1 MKSFDLKELLTS
13 KAILTVKTTKT
24 CMFSCILYVPVK
36 VWLHYVNFIWKQGHL
51 TTLTYHYKYIIPL
64 LYKIFHS
71 FADNPSHTVP
81 QALAIASELAISLR
95 RWSNIDNWHAE
106 CDFPTADKSSTKAWP
121 CHFDSDFHPNVTA
134 LKSLFE

>member
-13 KAILTVKTTKT
+13 KAILTVKTTKL

-36 VWLHYVNFIWKQGHL
+36 ELLHYVNFIWKQDHL

-106 CDFPTADKSSTKAWP
+106 CENICKK
-121 CHFDSDFHPNVTA
+121 
-134 LKSLFE
+134 

>member
-13 KAILTVKTTKT
+13 KAILTVKTTKS

-36 VWLHYVNFIWKQGHL
+36 ELLHYVNFIWKQDHL

-106 CDFPTADKSSTKAWP
+106 CADPVVGRHNDNSTMSLM
-121 CHFDSDFHPNVTA
+121 CNVTNHFC
-134 LKSLFE
+134 SRM

>member
-13 KAILTVKTTKT
+13 KAILTVKTSKS

-36 VWLHYVNFIWKQGHL
+36 ELLHYVNFIWKQDHL

-106 CDFPTADKSSTKAWP
+106 CDKKIFEFEKGCIA
-121 CHFDSDFHPNVTA
+121 CNIVF
-134 LKSLFE
+134 LFVCLFYVL

>member
-13 KAILTVKTTKT
+13 KAILTVKTTKS
-24 CMFSCILYVPVK
+24 CMFSCMLYVPVK
-36 VWLHYVNFIWKQGHL
+36 ELLHYVNFIWKQDHL

-106 CDFPTADKSSTKAWP
+106 CAVTPT
-121 CHFDSDFHPNVTA
+121 VTEQFRIYA
-134 LKSLFE
+134 CLSCLAYLLKDLFITFRC

>member
-13 KAILTVKTTKT
+13 KAILTVKTTKS

-36 VWLHYVNFIWKQGHL
+36 VLLHYVNFIWKQDHL

-106 CDFPTADKSSTKAWP
+106 CVIVWYSSRRRS
-121 CHFDSDFHPNVTA
+121 HFQRSSSPKPLGQSKPN
-134 LKSLFE
+134 FI

>member
-13 KAILTVKTTKT
+13 NAILTVKTTKS

-36 VWLHYVNFIWKQGHL
+36 ELLHYVNFIWKQDHL

-81 QALAIASELAISLR
+81 QALALASELAISLR

-106 CDFPTADKSSTKAWP
+106 CDIGT
-121 CHFDSDFHPNVTA
+121 
-134 LKSLFE
+134 EIIG